1 MRLLVGGDVRVDD
14 YIKVVMRH
22 LANITIGRLDCL
34 GVVSVIHR
42 LDAVVELLTRMT
54 AEIGCCPWETI
65 PSQ

>member
-42 LDAVVELLTRMT
+42 LDS
-54 AEIGCCPWETI
+54 
-65 PSQ
+65 SQE